1 MTVVSSWKNARTSWK
16 EYVGLSTDTKPTA
29 GIPLAS
35 RFLETDS
42 GTEYV
47 WNGSAWVAIAG
58 LRVEAEPF
66 LYSIAQGHLSGKSG
80 VLVVGSSITS
90 GTNEETIW
98 DGNSIYTY
106 ITAATKV
113 KISSSSTDDDEGG
126 TGALT
131 VLVKGLDSNYA
142 EISETI
148 TLDGRD
154 GVETTETYLR
164 VFSLEV
170 QTAGSGGS
178 NAGDIY
184 AGTGTITTGVPVNKY
199 CKILV
204 EHNRSLSGLW
214 TVPADKTFYMTS
226 IFMAE
231 ASRKVTDFH
240 VYQRLLGG
248 VFHLDYH
255 LQLSEATISI
265 PLDVPTVFPE
275 KADIEARVNSDASG
289 AHCTMVMS
297 GWYET

>member
-1 MTVVSSWKNARTSWK
+1 MTVVSSWRDAKMSLRLF
-16 EYVGLSTDTKPTA
+16 VGLSTDEKPVS
-29 GIPLAS
+29 GIPLVS
-35 RFLETDS
+35 EFLETDS
-42 GTEYV
+42 GTRYV
-47 WNGSAWVAIAG
+47 WNGSAWVAVAG

-80 VLVVGSSITS
+80 VLIVGSSITG

-113 KISSSSTDDDEGG
+113 KLSSSSTDDDEGG

-131 VLVKGLDSNYA
+131 VLIKGLDSNYA
-142 EISETI
+142 EISETV
-148 TLDGRD
+148 TLDGRN

-170 QTAGSGGS
+170 QSAGSGGN

-184 AGTGTITTGVPVNKY
+184 AGTGSITTGVPANKY

-204 EHNRSLSGLW
+204 GHNRSLSGLW
-214 TVPADKTFYMTS
+214 TVPAGKTFYMTS

-231 ASRKVTDFH
+231 ASKKVADFH

-255 LQLSEATISI
+255 LQLSETTISI

-289 AHCTMVMS
+289 AHCTMVFS